1 MGLNLEHNFIIE
13 EDLER
18 QSKNIWYLIET
29 SFIKQLIKT
38 FSIMI
43 HRANYQ
49 QLRIGLA
56 SPEQIRGWAEREL
69 PNGDIVGQVN

>member
-1 MGLNLEHNFIIE
+1 
-13 EDLER
+13 
-18 QSKNIWYLIET
+18 
-29 SFIKQLIKT
+29 
-38 FSIMI
+38 MI